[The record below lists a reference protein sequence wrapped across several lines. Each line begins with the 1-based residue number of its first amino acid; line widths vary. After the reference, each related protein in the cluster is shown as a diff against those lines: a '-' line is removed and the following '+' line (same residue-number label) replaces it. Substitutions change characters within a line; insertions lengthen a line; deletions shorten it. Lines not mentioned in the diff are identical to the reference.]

1 MNPILSVENLGYAYP
16 ALKPGQPPEWVLRGI
31 NLTVEEGEFLSIM
44 GPTGMGKTTLCLALN
59 GIVPHLTG
67 GVIRGRVLV
76 DGLDT
81 RATPVAELARRV
93 GLVFQD
99 PETQIFNPSV
109 EAEVAFGLENLGIP
123 RAEMRTR
130 IDHALT
136 QVGMQ
141 AFAGSPPAYLSGGQK
156 QRVAIAAILA
166 MRPRVLV
173 LDEPTANLDP
183 AGKAEVLEA
192 VAELRRSSGATVVFV
207 SHESDFIAEF
217 SDRVVV
223 LNEGTVALQGSPAE
237 VFAQTNQLQ
246 AIGLQLPQ
254 VCEVARQLNR
264 LQGTRFT
271 FQRMDQASQALRS
284 ALQGED

>member
-16 ALKPGQPPEWVLRGI
+16 TLKPDQPPEWVLRGV

-44 GPTGMGKTTLCLALN
+44 GPTGVGKTTLCLALN

-67 GVIRGRVLV
+67 GVIRGRVLA

-93 GLVFQD
+93 GVVFQD

-123 RAEMRTR
+123 RAEMRQR
-130 IDHALT
+130 IDHALA

-141 AFAGSPPAYLSGGQK
+141 AFAASSPAHLSGGQK

-183 AGKAEVLEA
+183 AGKAEVLQA

-237 VFAQTNQLQ
+237 VFARADELQ

-254 VCEVARQLNR
+254 VCEVARKLNR
-264 LQGTRFT
+264 LQAAHFSFHRI
-271 FQRMDQASQALRS
+271 DQARAVLRS
-284 ALQGED
+284 TLRGEH

>member
-1 MNPILSVENLGYAYP
+1 MNPVLSIEHLGYAYP
-16 ALKPGQPPEWVLRGI
+16 TLKPDQPTEWVLSEV
-31 NLTVEEGEFLSIM
+31 NLLVQEGEFLSIM
-44 GPTGMGKTTLCLALN
+44 GPTGVGKTTLCLALN
-59 GIVPHLTG
+59 GIVPQLTG

-93 GLVFQD
+93 GVVFQD

-123 RAEMRTR
+123 RAEMRQR
-130 IDHALT
+130 IDWALT
-136 QVGMQ
+136 KVGMQ
-141 AFAGSPPAYLSGGQK
+141 AFTASSPARLSGGQK

-192 VAELRRSSGATVVFV
+192 IAELRRSSGATVVFV
-207 SHESDFIAEF
+207 SHESDFIAEL

-223 LNEGTVALQGSPAE
+223 LNEGRVALEGSPAE
-237 VFAQTNQLQ
+237 VFARADEMQ

-254 VCEVARQLNR
+254 VCEAAKQLNR
-264 LQGTRFT
+264 REGTLFS
-271 FQRMDQASQALRS
+271 FYRMDQARAALRS
-284 ALQGED
+284 ALRRQD

>member
-1 MNPILSVENLGYAYP
+1 VNSILSVENLGYAYP
-16 ALKPGQPPEWVLRGI
+16 EVKPDQPTEWVLREI
-31 NLTVEEGEFLSIM
+31 NLAVQEGEFLSIM
-44 GPTGMGKTTLCLALN
+44 GPTGVGKTTLCLALN

-81 RATPVAELARRV
+81 RSTPVAELARRV
-93 GLVFQD
+93 GVVFQD
-99 PETQIFNPSV
+99 PETQIFNPNV

-123 RAEMRTR
+123 RAEMRAR
-130 IDHALT
+130 IDWALAK
-136 QVGMQ
+136 VGMQ
-141 AFAGSPPAYLSGGQK
+141 AFAGSPPAHLSGGQK
-156 QRVAIAAILA
+156 QRVAIATILA

-183 AGKAEVLEA
+183 AGKTEVLQA
-192 VAELRRSSGATVVFV
+192 VAELRRSGNSTVVFV
-207 SHESDFIAEF
+207 SHESDFIAEL

-223 LNEGTVALQGSPAE
+223 LNEGAVALQGNPAE
-237 VFAQTNQLQ
+237 VFAQTDELQ

-271 FQRMDQASQALRS
+271 FQRMDQARQALRS
-284 ALQGED
+284 ALWGEH

>member
-16 ALKPGQPPEWVLRGI
+16 TLKPDQPPEWVLRGV

-44 GPTGMGKTTLCLALN
+44 GPTGVGKTTLCLALN

-67 GVIRGRVLV
+67 GVIRGRVLA

-93 GLVFQD
+93 GVVFQD

-123 RAEMRTR
+123 RAEMRQR
-130 IDHALT
+130 IDHALA

-141 AFAGSPPAYLSGGQK
+141 AFAASSPAHLSGGQK

-173 LDEPTANLDP
+173 LDEPTPTPAP
-183 AGKAEVLEA
+183 AGNADVRPA

-237 VFAQTNQLQ
+237 VFARADELQ

-254 VCEVARQLNR
+254 VCEVARKLNR
-264 LQGTRFT
+264 LQAAHFSFHRI
-271 FQRMDQASQALRS
+271 DQARAVLRS
-284 ALQGED
+284 TLRGEH

>member
-16 ALKPGQPPEWVLRGI
+16 TLKPDQPPEWVLRGV

-44 GPTGMGKTTLCLALN
+44 GPTGVGKTTLCLALN

-67 GVIRGRVLV
+67 GVIRGRVLA

-93 GLVFQD
+93 GVVFQD

-123 RAEMRTR
+123 RAEMRQR
-130 IDHALT
+130 IDHALA

-141 AFAGSPPAYLSGGQK
+141 AFAASSPAHLSGGQK

-183 AGKAEVLEA
+183 AGKAEVLQA
-192 VAELRRSSGATVVFV
+192 VTELRRSSGATVVFV

-217 SDRVVV
+217 SDRMVV

-237 VFAQTNQLQ
+237 VFARADELQ

-254 VCEVARQLNR
+254 VCEVARKLNR
-264 LQGTRFT
+264 LQAAHFSFHRI
-271 FQRMDQASQALRS
+271 DQARAALRS

>member
-183 AGKAEVLEA
+183 AGKAEVLDA
-192 VAELRRSSGATVVFV
+192 IAELRRSSGATVVFV
-207 SHESDFIAEF
+207 SHESDFIAEL

-223 LNEGTVALQGSPAE
+223 LNEGSVALQGSPAE
-237 VFAQTNQLQ
+237 VFARTDELQ

>member
-1 MNPILSVENLGYAYP
+1 VNPILSVENLGYAYP

-183 AGKAEVLEA
+183 AGKAEVLDA
-192 VAELRRSSGATVVFV
+192 IAELRRSSGATVVFV
-207 SHESDFIAEF
+207 SHESDFIAEL

-223 LNEGTVALQGSPAE
+223 LNEGSVALQGSPAE
-237 VFAQTNQLQ
+237 VFARTDELQ